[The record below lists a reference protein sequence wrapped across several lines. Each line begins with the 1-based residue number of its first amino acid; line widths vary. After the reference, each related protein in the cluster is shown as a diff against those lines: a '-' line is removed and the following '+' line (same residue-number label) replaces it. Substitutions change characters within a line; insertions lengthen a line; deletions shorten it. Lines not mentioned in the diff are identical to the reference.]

1 MSISIHAPSRERPLL
16 LDGASVTVTISIHA
30 PSRERPSYALAL
42 LLRGLISIHAPSR
55 ERREPIEGLTI
66 GVSGFQSTLPHGS
79 DSSVCLFCARHTDF
93 NPRSLT
99 GATERQN
106 VAPCVIYISIHAPS
120 RERRKSKTCVLNNCY
135 FNPRSLTG
143 ATMHHSIFS
152 WCRIISIH
160 APSRERRRLRLPY
173 SPQHKFQSTL
183 PHGSDLVIIF
193 SALRRWNF
201 NPRSLTGAT
210 LTDSHSIILL
220 GISIHAPSRERRL
233 PSHQSRCRT
242 NYFNPRSL
250 TGATTC

>member
-1 MSISIHAPSRERPLL
+1 MISIHAPSRERLNFLGDGIDKLIFQSTLPYRSDSERDFRIVYTAISIHAPLRERRKNPL
-16 LDGASVTVTISIHA
+16 PADCWSAISIHA

-143 ATMHHSIFS
+143 ATQV
-152 WCRIISIH
+152 
-160 APSRERRRLRLPY
+160 LRM
-173 SPQHKFQSTL
+173 
-183 PHGSDLVIIF
+183 DLQTK
-193 SALRRWNF
+193 A
-201 NPRSLTGAT
+201 
-210 LTDSHSIILL
+210 
-220 GISIHAPSRERRL
+220 ISIHAPSRERRL
-233 PSHQSRCRT
+233 RCLRDYRCRDISIHA
-242 NYFNPRSL
+242 PSRERQAARL
-250 TGATTC
+250 A